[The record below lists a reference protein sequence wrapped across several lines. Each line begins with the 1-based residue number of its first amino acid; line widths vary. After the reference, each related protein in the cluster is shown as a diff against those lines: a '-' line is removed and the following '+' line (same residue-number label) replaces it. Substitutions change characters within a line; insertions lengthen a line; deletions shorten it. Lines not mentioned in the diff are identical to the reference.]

1 MMNAEIK
8 TDGRAPR
15 AFTPLGRSLVRSRA
29 PRSSWLTL
37 LGSVSLH
44 AAAFALA
51 AHFVT
56 GSGGGE
62 AQPSASAGDEEEMS
76 LSVQVA
82 SPAQSRI
89 MPASVIRRALPAQQQ
104 RVMAAAQTAFSLP
117 PPEPQT
123 DLPEPRLPE
132 KKTVQEAEPAS
143 LDAPPA
149 KKVASQTKK
158 RGGGSGSRGSSGS
171 GVGSGNATAPRP
183 IVTRIPVYPYSAK
196 KRGEQGLVLVRV
208 RVNEAGR
215 VESSTLYR
223 SSGHADLDEAAVA
236 CVWKWSFA
244 PGQSGGSAVESSAVV
259 RVSFRLEG

>member
-8 TDGRAPR
+8 SDGRAPR
-15 AFTPLGRSLVRSRA
+15 AFMPVGRSLVRSRT

-62 AQPSASAGDEEEMS
+62 AGPAASAGDEEEMS

-82 SPAQSRI
+82 SPAQPRI
-89 MPASVIRRALPAQQQ
+89 TPSSVIRPALPAQQQ
-104 RVMAAAQTAFSLP
+104 RVMAAAHTDFSLP
-117 PPEPQT
+117 PPEPQA
-123 DLPEPRLPE
+123 DLPELRLPE
-132 KKTVQEAEPAS
+132 KKTAQQAESAS
-143 LDAPPA
+143 PDAPPT
-149 KKVASQTKK
+149 KKVTSHTRK

-183 IVTRIPVYPYSAK
+183 IATRIPVYPYSAK
-196 KRGEQGLVLVRV
+196 KRGEEGIVLVRV
-208 RVNEAGR
+208 RVSVAGR

-223 SSGHADLDEAAVA
+223 SSGHTDLDEAAVV
-236 CVWKWSFA
+236 CVWKWNFA
-244 PGQSGGSAVESSAVV
+244 PGQSGGRAVQSSAVV